1 MCDSPHLR
9 AGCTLKHGS
18 GNLMDPMSTLDHV
31 LCSTGVFASKH
42 GLTLGMGCHAMAGPF
57 DLIPSQ
63 NLFECK
69 PVAPHMYGEASG
81 TMLRWVI
88 LHYRGFQPHAALPG
102 LFLIKVTASYTKTY
116 THTSK

>member
-1 MCDSPHLR
+1 MVEVIITPKYVDPFF
-9 AGCTLKHGS
+9 CTR
-18 GNLMDPMSTLDHV
+18 
-31 LCSTGVFASKH
+31 VFASKH

-81 TMLRWVI
+81 TMLR
-88 LHYRGFQPHAALPG
+88 
-102 LFLIKVTASYTKTY
+102 
-116 THTSK
+116 